1 MVWEVQSSNFWDRVA
16 RVDQVN
22 RVNRPNTIHTSK
34 EVWHTKKI
42 NESGGAVLN
51 IINRQQHLCVLL
63 LEYGPWFL
71 R

>member
-1 MVWEVQSSNFWDRVA
+1 MVWEVQSWNFWDRVA
-16 RVDQVN
+16 RVDQ
-22 RVNRPNTIHTSK
+22 VNRPNTIHTSK

>member
-1 MVWEVQSSNFWDRVA
+1 MVWEVQSSNFWDRIA